1 MMTSRTMRTTT
12 PILPSQNLCGRT
24 SLPTP
29 SLPLGVSRSAR
40 NARRNLLWYAF
51 QRLLPC
57 LLSYIQLKTKY
68 TVAANPP
75 PGYLCHPCTKA
86 SGTDPFKK
94 PAAPRKR
101 KSAAEKRAITHFQ
114 ERKFPSLVSSCIKVC
129 ICEPCPLIFVDGFP
143 IGHFQ
148 THK

>member
-1 MMTSRTMRTTT
+1 MRTTT
-12 PILPSQNLCGRT
+12 SILPSQNLCGRT
-24 SLPTP
+24 SRPTP
-29 SLPLGVSRSAR
+29 SHPLGASRSAR

-51 QRLLPC
+51 QRLITPC

-114 ERKFPSLVSSCIKVC
+114 EKKFPTLVSSCIKVC
-129 ICEPCPLIFVDGFP
+129 ICESRPLIFVHGFP
-143 IGHFQ
+143 FRSFPS
-148 THK
+148 T